1 MFGLIRN
8 LVIILVLLTAVYAVL
23 SFLSRRRA
31 RDRIAGEYTQSE
43 TDMPKEDFIDTGLRK
58 YQRSY
63 RPKLI
68 IGVYLIPLMVA
79 SLLIYL
85 ANYT

>member
-1 MFGLIRN
+1 MFGIIRN
-8 LVIILVLLTAVYAVL
+8 LIIILVLLTAVYAVL

-31 RDRIAGEYTQSE
+31 RDRIAGEYAGAE

-85 ANYT
+85 ANFT

>member
-1 MFGLIRN
+1 MFGIIRN
-8 LVIILVLLTAVYAVL
+8 LIIILVLLTLVYAVL
-23 SFLSRRRA
+23 SFISRRRA
-31 RDRIAGEYTQSE
+31 RDRITGEYAKS
-43 TDMPKEDFIDTGLRK
+43 DKAIPKEDFVDSGLRK

-68 IGVYLIPLMVA
+68 IGVYLIPLIVA

-85 ANYT
+85 ANFT